1 MDDATAFAV
10 AMVSF
15 WIGMGAYLLWLHR
28 LAERLRADVAT
39 LRPHGRR

>member
-10 AMVSF
+10 ALVSF

-28 LAERLRADVAT
+28 LAERLRGELARLA
-39 LRPHGRR
+39 RKP

>member
-10 AMVSF
+10 ALVSF

-28 LAERLRADVAT
+28 LAERLQADLT
-39 LRPHGRR
+39 RSRDGR